1 MTSAPADEAL
11 RARFPGLDP
20 GIAALLEAAR
30 AAALPPLAAL
40 SPDELRERVQG
51 GDRLC
56 APGPDMLDVADVAL
70 PGGLRTRRY
79 TPHRLRTQ
87 TALVWFHG
95 GGWVTGTL
103 DYSDGFCRRLADGLG
118 CEVHSIDYR
127 LAPEHRFPA
136 AVEDALTAVRC
147 IGGGRQVVV
156 AGDSA
161 GGNLA
166 AVCAQQVN
174 DARAGVRQARPDP
187 GHVPSTRVCG
197 QLLVYPVLDSDTTRS
212 SYLRNAGLVLGPAE
226 MTWFFD
232 HYVPVAAERASPRL
246 APLRAPDLRGLPPAV
261 IAVAGHDPLYDE
273 GVAYAAALRAAGVP
287 VELLDFP
294 PLVHGFLRFTGPVP
308 AAADAAAAIV
318 AAAARLFRD

>member
-20 GIAALLEAAR
+20 GIATLLEAAR
-30 AAALPPLAAL
+30 AAAVPPLTVL
-40 SPDELRERVQG
+40 SPDELRERIQG

-79 TPHRLRTQ
+79 IPHRLRTQ

-103 DYSDGFCRRLADGLG
+103 DYSDGFCRMLADGLG

-147 IGGGRQVVV
+147 VGDGRQVVV

-166 AVCAQQVN
+166 AVCAQQVH
-174 DARAGVRQARPDP
+174 DM
-187 GHVPSTRVCG
+187 PSTRICG
-197 QLLVYPVLDSDTTRS
+197 QLLIYPVLDSDTARP
-212 SYLRNAGLVLGPAE
+212 SYVRNAGLVLGPAE

-232 HYVPVAAERASPRL
+232 HYAPVPAERASSRL

-261 IAVAGHDPLYDE
+261 VAVAGHDPLYDE
-273 GVAYAAALRAAGVP
+273 GVAYAAALRAVGVP

-294 PLVHGFLRFTGPVP
+294 ALVHGFLRFTGPVP
-308 AAADAAAAIV
+308 AAADAAAGIV